1 MSLSACAVIHAET
14 GDDTDAKFALNA
26 TDDVPALTK
35 TVPGSVKAESLLY
48 RYTGTRLCAVPLR

>member
-1 MSLSACAVIHAET
+1 MSLSACAVIHTET

-26 TDDVPALTK
+26 TDDVPALTT

-48 RYTGTRLCAVPLR
+48 RYTGT